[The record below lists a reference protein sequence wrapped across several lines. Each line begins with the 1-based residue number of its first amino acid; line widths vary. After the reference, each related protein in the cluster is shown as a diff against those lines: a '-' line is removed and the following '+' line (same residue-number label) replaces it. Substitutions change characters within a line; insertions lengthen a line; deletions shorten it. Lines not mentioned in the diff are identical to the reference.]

1 MRWSALSFACA
12 CAVAVLVAA
21 AGPATAEPLTG
32 RVVNNRSDEPV
43 PNIGVYVQSMTKPST
58 FFTQRSDPAGRF
70 LFADVP
76 PGLYTVR
83 ALIGGTPWKS
93 FSTFLV
99 PPGVPTGGITGPI
112 GLPLGMSTDVE
123 LRLTNPDS
131 GGGGTPAPN
140 FNGRL
145 IVQVRRAVGRTDL
158 AFGDIFTFNTTVG
171 WENVVGQTVRI
182 TRVLPTPAAPF
193 DRVTVGQGF
202 VVEEDIAP
210 PTAPDA
216 PPVVWSFDVA
226 LVDGNGVAGA
236 ATRITDDTP
245 GWAGIANLLAAPR
258 LATVSGRVF
267 VEPGTPDDTFDPTDQ
282 PLPGRAVRL
291 YDGLD
296 LGSGATPLATA
307 FTDADGLYHFSN
319 AVDGFYVVET
329 DGQDGPERR
338 ALDLVLLGL
347 PSDPVVDVAL
357 TPATCPRE
365 PCGAGPLHEIVVD
378 AVVAVGDPTS
388 YTLSATL
395 FDACGTSAVRDALTA
410 SWTGPFPA
418 PATGANG
425 VLRVES
431 VTVTDGLARV
441 RMRLTAGGAMFPGGF
456 FGAASRRVEMT
467 LNGAV
472 AGACAPLRC
481 GVAAAGAD
489 LPPLDGWRGRAAA
502 RLRVVTTWTHDS
514 WRRCATLGPCPTQSA
529 VATGGTNLVEL
540 ETTAFGI
547 AGRGR
552 VRRLDVVATAGR
564 ATLDRATVRFA
575 GDTWDGEV
583 TGDRGTLTV
592 LSARRVGPIAWVVRV
607 RLAAPD
613 RLDGHPGAL
622 PMGLVT
628 LSTRLGLAGG
638 SLTLDL
644 ASPPPPGPLLARAG
658 ALFGTVLR
666 WVSAVDAACGDD

>member
-319 AVDGFYVVET
+319 VVDGFYVVET

-472 AGACAPLRC
+472 AARAAVLPR
-481 GVAAAGAD
+481 VAAGATC
-489 LPPLDGWRGRAAA
+489 PSTDGGCAASPRRDDVDARFVAALRHAGPVPDPERRRDRRHEPRRARDDGLRHRRPRAGPTPRRGRDRRPGHARPRDGPLRRRHLGRRGHRRPRDVDRAVGAA
-502 RLRVVTTWTHDS
+502 RGPDRVG
-514 WRRCATLGPCPTQSA
+514 GPRA
-529 VATGGTNLVEL
+529 
-540 ETTAFGI
+540 
-547 AGRGR
+547 
-552 VRRLDVVATAGR
+552 AGR
-564 ATLDRATVRFA
+564 A
-575 GDTWDGEV
+575 GP
-583 TGDRGTLTV
+583 
-592 LSARRVGPIAWVVRV
+592 ARRGRI
-607 RLAAPD
+607 
-613 RLDGHPGAL
+613 
-622 PMGLVT
+622 
-628 LSTRLGLAGG
+628 TR
-638 SLTLDL
+638 
-644 ASPPPPGPLLARAG
+644 PRPK
-658 ALFGTVLR
+658 
-666 WVSAVDAACGDD
+666 DAHDA